1 MFDDPPEA
9 IDVLLEHGWV
19 EISDFT
25 YMPPSDTPSQLEQDA
40 IQYLVEE
47 WDYGYCPRDAA
58 PIEPFRFVLP
68 SWRAPGLLSAWRSHL
83 DREHVDPSSFA
94 STRQWARTSIRLD
107 PVAPCV

>member
-25 YMPPSDTPSQLEQDA
+25 YMPPSDTPSQFEQDA

-58 PIEPFRFVLP
+58 PIEPLP
-68 SWRAPGLLSAWRSHL
+68 AADRGMLEWCDLWGLPATE
-83 DREHVDPSSFA
+83 DR
-94 STRQWARTSIRLD
+94 
-107 PVAPCV
+107 